1 MNLILNSNQGLGLF
15 RQKRSLGLIDRKI
28 FQKQKNEDFFIQ
40 LFNAWIHFTN
50 RNFSNPTP
58 VKESFEK
65 AIFLNLHTKLNFSS
79 DNLYFYWILPRN
91 ISDKYNIIREL
102 CRFLKPRLIS
112 STTFDEKLGFPI
124 ANRKII

>member
-1 MNLILNSNQGLGLF
+1 M
-15 RQKRSLGLIDRKI
+15 
-28 FQKQKNEDFFIQ
+28 
-40 LFNAWIHFTN
+40 
-50 RNFSNPTP
+50 
-58 VKESFEK
+58 KEIFEK
-65 AIFLNLHTKLNFSS
+65 VIFLKLHTKLNFSS

-124 ANRKII
+124 ANRKRI